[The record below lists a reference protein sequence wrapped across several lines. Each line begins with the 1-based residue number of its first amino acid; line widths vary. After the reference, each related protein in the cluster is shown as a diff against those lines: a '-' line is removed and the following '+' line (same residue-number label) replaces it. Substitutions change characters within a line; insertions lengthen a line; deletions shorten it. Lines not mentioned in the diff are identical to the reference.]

1 MTSVFRLV
9 LLGMG
14 LMLSLSSVTEADEVV
29 GRVVDFKNAGY
40 FGVLGK
46 QDGRTVFLYARLK
59 EVACPSTE
67 QERERDT
74 MMQGDD
80 DQRQGRAANDFTR
93 GLVGEQT
100 VTVHFDRLEPDGIS
114 CFARVTLEDGRDVGR
129 ELLKAGLGWLRDPR
143 NADAELVALQS
154 EARRSGEGIWSER
167 WYKDLGPLWWKILCG
182 IGVLFLLLLALV
194 LLPLLG
200 ELLLLAVVWPISLIS
215 GGKEG
220 ESAGSPAA
228 EPVRQA
234 PARGAN
240 REIERLKMAALA
252 DAEEYKGSQS
262 AEDVPSALASYQRAE
277 KHYAERIMAST
288 ASDDDL
294 DVVWRELISAVETA
308 PGNAWLFD
316 RCLQLL
322 GQVGG
327 SVKESH
333 PEWSQQ
339 CQNELGQRWPEML
352 DSFEKCRSARKGGRI
367 GLLDH
372 IGRQSG
378 GHLPTLPQGQ
388 VERARQAARQKALAA
403 VQACRTNPEAWFQL
417 SYQFFASGE
426 EAYSKEL
433 DEVVDALKE
442 AHGASLGTVDNSD
455 EEA

>member
-182 IGVLFLLLLALV
+182 IGVLFLLHSVNVAQPHCLKLV
-194 LLPLLG
+194 ESQLDDLHLRQRNTCRLVEVIPVYSATVSHL
-200 ELLLLAVVWPISLIS
+200 LIS
-215 GGKEG
+215 WHGT
-220 ESAGSPAA
+220 SS
-228 EPVRQA
+228 
-234 PARGAN
+234 
-240 REIERLKMAALA
+240 
-252 DAEEYKGSQS
+252 
-262 AEDVPSALASYQRAE
+262 
-277 KHYAERIMAST
+277 
-288 ASDDDL
+288 
-294 DVVWRELISAVETA
+294 
-308 PGNAWLFD
+308 
-316 RCLQLL
+316 
-322 GQVGG
+322 
-327 SVKESH
+327 
-333 PEWSQQ
+333 
-339 CQNELGQRWPEML
+339 
-352 DSFEKCRSARKGGRI
+352 I
-367 GLLDH
+367 GL
-372 IGRQSG
+372 
-378 GHLPTLPQGQ
+378 T
-388 VERARQAARQKALAA
+388 
-403 VQACRTNPEAWFQL
+403 
-417 SYQFFASGE
+417 
-426 EAYSKEL
+426 YSEDKKS
-433 DEVVDALKE
+433 A
-442 AHGASLGTVDNSD
+442 
-455 EEA
+455 